1 MRSLQ
6 IQQANEYFER
16 GYKSYVRPEFKVWS
30 ETPLGFEGSAN
41 FLTGIGGFLQ
51 ALIFG
56 YGALDFGRANDD
68 QFLMFFGITMTP
80 PNVDEVHISSIPYG
94 DAKCSL
100 TFRNRSSSI
109 ECSDRIGQGFQM
121 VQGQKKT
128 VLGRSF
134 NCKYNVSYS
143 ISFL

>member
-1 MRSLQ
+1 MFAANYMRSLQ

-56 YGALDFGRANDD
+56 YGALDFGRTNDD
-68 QFLMFFGITMTP
+68 QFLMFLWH
-80 PNVDEVHISSIPYG
+80 NH
-94 DAKCSL
+94 DASKC
-100 TFRNRSSSI
+100 
-109 ECSDRIGQGFQM
+109 
-121 VQGQKKT
+121 
-128 VLGRSF
+128 GRSPYKLYTIWR
-134 NCKYNVSYS
+134 C
-143 ISFL
+143 